1 MKILTYPN
9 PILDQVAAKVNL
21 PLSLENQNLIRQMH
35 KFVQKK
41 GVGLAAPQIGES
53 FQMCIINLSDDQSLA
68 KKYKT
73 PDFVMINPQIIFES
87 QVKSLMVEGC
97 LSFPGEYWKI
107 WRSANITASFDTI
120 YNWQEFLNGAT
131 PIMKK
136 QKNLVAKE
144 WLARVILHEVDHL
157 AGKLFINM
165 NGEKLPPETDEKIID

>member
-41 GVGLAAPQIGES
+41 GVGLAAPQIGGS
-53 FQMCIINLSDDQSLA
+53 LQMCIINLSDDQSLA

-120 YNWQEFLNGAT
+120 YNWKEFLNGAT